1 MFFDITM
8 KETCHAYLLYMPAVL
23 RKNIHFTSRAACS
36 CRNTCPG
43 LFNVGK
49 NRAAAIIANNLQ

>member
-1 MFFDITM
+1 M
-8 KETCHAYLLYMPAVL
+8 KETCHAYLLYMPAAL